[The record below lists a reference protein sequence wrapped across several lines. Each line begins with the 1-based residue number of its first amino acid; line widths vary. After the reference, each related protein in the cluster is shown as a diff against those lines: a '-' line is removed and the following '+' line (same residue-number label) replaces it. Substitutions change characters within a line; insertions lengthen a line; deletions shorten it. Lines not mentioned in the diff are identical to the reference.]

1 MSNFLNIQDSQRQ
14 LEEIG
19 KISATVQELKD
30 QVAMYQDEAAA
41 VERGI
46 MEEDKEYERE
56 RERIKELTLTLE
68 KEIEEKFGNENML
81 TLELQMCNE
90 HIAKLENLMK

>member
-56 RERIKELTLTLE
+56 GGLKELTLSLE

-81 TLELQMCNE
+81 KLELQMCNE